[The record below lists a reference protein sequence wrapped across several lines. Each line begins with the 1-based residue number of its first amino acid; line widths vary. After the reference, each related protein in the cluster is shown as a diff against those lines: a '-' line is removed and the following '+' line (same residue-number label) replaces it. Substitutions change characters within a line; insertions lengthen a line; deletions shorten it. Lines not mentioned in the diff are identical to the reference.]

1 MTNVPK
7 ASKTSISKLKSSKKT
22 IALNWNKKNVDGYKI
37 YISSYKKGKYKCIIT
52 IKKGSKT
59 SVTIKKLKKN
69 TKYYIKMKSY
79 IKIGNYK
86 EYSKYSKIKSIKTK
100 K

>member
-37 YISSYKKGKYKCIIT
+37 YIKCLTMDYIQQT
-52 IKKGSKT
+52 R
-59 SVTIKKLKKN
+59 KN
-69 TKYYIKMKSY
+69 L
-79 IKIGNYK
+79 
-86 EYSKYSKIKSIKTK
+86 
-100 K
+100 